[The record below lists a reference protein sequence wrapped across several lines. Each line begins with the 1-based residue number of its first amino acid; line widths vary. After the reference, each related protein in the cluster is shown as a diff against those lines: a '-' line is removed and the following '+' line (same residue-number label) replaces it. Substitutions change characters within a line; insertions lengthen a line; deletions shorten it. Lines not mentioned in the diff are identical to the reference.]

1 MGKNLKQVLVF
12 VIVIISLM
20 LVSIPIITLADNCT
34 MSLDIKMYNHED
46 TEFAKGNIP
55 PVSFS
60 IKKQDGTGAEK
71 IVTTDRNG
79 HVDIGQLENDTMYTI
94 RVADSSLKT
103 GYEFLSDL
111 SQDKV
116 FPIYSDW
123 KKLMDESTDGS
134 ISFLSQDGFNV
145 QESII
150 STMGKTYEVLYL
162 RQNDNNSVW
171 RTKLQKDILRLI
183 HNRYKIFPFFF
194 S

>member
-71 IVTTDRNG
+71 IVTTDKNG
-79 HVDIGQLENDTMYTI
+79 HVNIGQLENDTMDPIILDEVTI
-94 RVADSSLKT
+94 L
-103 GYEFLSDL
+103 
-111 SQDKV
+111 
-116 FPIYSDW
+116 
-123 KKLMDESTDGS
+123 
-134 ISFLSQDGFNV
+134 
-145 QESII
+145 
-150 STMGKTYEVLYL
+150 GKAIGLY
-162 RQNDNNSVW
+162 R
-171 RTKLQKDILRLI
+171 K
-183 HNRYKIFPFFF
+183 F
-194 S
+194 